1 MLIMRISD
9 IGPSRWYY
17 GLGILI
23 IVIGAAYS
31 VSVLISSFGDLGSG
45 QQFVAPGSS
54 DLFLAESGEYIIFYE
69 SRAIFKGKVYST
81 DKSLPDLNIEVKNK
95 TTGSRAF
102 IYSPL
107 KTTFSLGDRTG
118 ESIRAFKIDKPGV
131 YEISASYASGDSSPE
146 VVLAVGKGFSDESKI
161 WNNAML
167 YLASIILGVG
177 VILLTFIKRQ
187 KALIQ
192 RKEVESQ
199 NPDK

>member
-1 MLIMRISD
+1 MKISD
-9 IGPSRWYY
+9 IVPSRWYY

-31 VSVLISSFGDLGSG
+31 VSVLISSFGNLGSG
-45 QQFVAPGSS
+45 QQFVTPGSS
-54 DLFLAESGEYIIFYE
+54 DLLLAESGEYIIFYE
-69 SRAIFKGKVYST
+69 SRAVFKGKVYIT
-81 DKSLPDLNIEVKNK
+81 GESLPDLNIEVKNK

-131 YEISASYASGDSSPE
+131 YQISASYASGDSSPE
-146 VVLAVGKGFSDESKI
+146 VVLSVGNGFSDGSKM

-167 YLASIILGVG
+167 YLTS
-177 VILLTFIKRQ
+177 ILLGMSVIMLTFFKRQ
-187 KALIQ
+187 KAL
-192 RKEVESQ
+192 RRCKEEESQ
-199 NPDK
+199 NPGT

>member
-1 MLIMRISD
+1 MSISD
-9 IGPSRWYY
+9 ISPSRWYY

-31 VSVLISSFGDLGSG
+31 VSVLVSSFGDLGSG
-45 QQFVAPGSS
+45 QQFAAPGSS
-54 DLFLAESGEYIIFYE
+54 DLFLAESGEHIIFYE
-69 SRAIFKGKVYST
+69 SRAVFKGKVYIT
-81 DKSLPDLNIEVKNK
+81 GESLPDLDIEVKNK

-131 YEISASYASGDSSPE
+131 YEISASYASGDRSPE
-146 VVLAVGKGFSDESKI
+146 VVLSVGKGFSDGSKM

-167 YLASIILGVG
+167 YLASIILGMG
-177 VILLTFIKRQ
+177 VIMLTFFKRQ
-187 KALIQ
+187 KALRR
-192 RKEVESQ
+192 RKEEESQ
-199 NPDK
+199 NLGG

>member
-1 MLIMRISD
+1 MRIFD
-9 IGPSRWYY
+9 TGPSRWYY

-45 QQFVAPGSS
+45 QQFATPGSS

-69 SRAIFKGKVYST
+69 SRAVFKGKVYST
-81 DKSLPDLNIEVKNK
+81 GESLPDLNIEVKNK

-107 KTTFSLGDRTG
+107 KTAFSLGDRTG
-118 ESIRAFKIDKPGV
+118 ESIRAFKIDKPGI
-131 YEISASYASGDSSPE
+131 YEISASYAGGDISPE
-146 VVLAVGKGFSDESKI
+146 VVLSVGKGFSDESKM

-167 YLASIILGVG
+167 YLASIILGMG
-177 VILLTFIKRQ
+177 VIMLTFFKRQ
-187 KALIQ
+187 RAFRR
-192 RKEVESQ
+192 RKEEECQ
-199 NPDK
+199 NPGI